1 MGPGVATTP
10 GASSPWGHMRI
21 RATVAAVTG
30 ALALSAL
37 AVPAVQADEKPA
49 TGLSVPSG
57 AEVFGGAPAQAGAQA
72 AEARAARAA
81 EVPVIRKVV
90 VNGGKTIVVG
100 TKSKQKFTIAITAS
114 SPSGIADAYAYLW
127 HGHIDEVDGFLG
139 PIQEYGDC
147 KVSADPTTSTCTVSV
162 TVDPR
167 SEDLY
172 TSSLAG
178 AWNVG
183 VGALADTGSKEDF
196 VWNDFQAKTRVQR
209 FSKLNVNASPEPVKK
224 GKTLTATG
232 KLTRANW
239 DTKTY
244 TGYTNQPVKLQFKKK
259 GAKSYTTVKT
269 VTSSSTGTL
278 KTTVKASADGY
289 WRYSFA
295 GTSTTPAVSTAG
307 DFVDVE

>member
-1 MGPGVATTP
+1 
-10 GASSPWGHMRI
+10 MRI
-21 RATVAAVTG
+21 RATVAAVSG

-37 AVPAVQADEKPA
+37 AVPAVQADEKPEA
-49 TGLSVPSG
+49 GFSVPSG
-57 AEVFGGAPAQAGAQA
+57 ADVFAAEPGAPAAG
-72 AEARAARAA
+72 ARAARAV
-81 EVPVIRKVV
+81 ETPVIKKVV
-90 VNGGKTIVVG
+90 VNGGKNIVVG
-100 TKSKQKFTIAITAS
+100 TKSKQKFTIAVTAS
-114 SPSGIADAYAYLW
+114 SPSGIADAFAYLW

-139 PIQEYGDC
+139 PTQEFGDC

-172 TSSLAG
+172 TSGLAG
-178 AWNVG
+178 TWNVAA
-183 VGALADTGSKEDF
+183 GALADTGGKDDF
-196 VWNDFQAKTRVQR
+196 IWSDAHAKVRVQR
-209 FSKLNVNASPEPVKK
+209 FSKLTVNASPEPVKK
-224 GKTLTATG
+224 GKTLTVTG

-244 TGYTNQPVKLQFKKK
+244 KGYTNQPVKLQFKKK

-269 VTSSSTGTL
+269 VKTSSTGTL

-295 GTSTTPAVSTAG
+295 GTSTTPAVSAKG
-307 DFVDVE
+307 DFVDVK

>member
-1 MGPGVATTP
+1 
-10 GASSPWGHMRI
+10 MRI
-21 RATVAAVTG
+21 RATVAAVSG

-37 AVPAVQADEKPA
+37 AVPAVQADEKPEA
-49 TGLSVPSG
+49 GFSVPSG
-57 AEVFGGAPAQAGAQA
+57 ADVFAAEPGAPAAD
-72 AEARAARAA
+72 ARAARAV
-81 EVPVIRKVV
+81 ETPVIKKVV
-90 VNGGKTIVVG
+90 VNGGKNIVVG

-114 SPSGIADAYAYLW
+114 TPSGIEDAFAYLW
-127 HGHIDEVDGFLG
+127 HGHVDEVDGFLG
-139 PIQEYGDC
+139 PTQKFGNC

-172 TSSLAG
+172 TSGLAG
-178 AWNVG
+178 TWNVAA
-183 VGALADTGSKEDF
+183 GALAATGGQEDF
-196 VWNDFQAKTRVQR
+196 IWSDAHAKARVQR
-209 FSKLNVNASPEPVKK
+209 FSKLTVNASPEPVKK
-224 GKTLTATG
+224 GKTLTVTG

-244 TGYTNQPVKLQFKKK
+244 KGYTNQPVKLQFKKK

-269 VTSSSTGTL
+269 VKTSSTGTL

-295 GTSTTPAVSTAG
+295 GTSTTPAVSAKG
-307 DFVDVE
+307 DFVDVK

>member
-1 MGPGVATTP
+1 
-10 GASSPWGHMRI
+10 MRI

-37 AVPAVQADEKPA
+37 AVPAVQAEEKPEA
-49 TGLSVPSG
+49 GVSLPSG
-57 AEVFGGAPAQAGAQA
+57 ADVFAAESASGAPAAK
-72 AEARAARAA
+72 ARAARAV
-81 EVPVIRKVV
+81 EKPVIKKVV
-90 VNGGKTIVVG
+90 VNGGKDIVVG

-114 SPSGIADAYAYLW
+114 SPSGIADAFAYLW
-127 HGHIDEVDGFLG
+127 HGHIDAVDGFLG
-139 PIQEYGDC
+139 PTQEFGKC

-167 SEDLY
+167 SDDLY

-178 AWNVG
+178 TWKVAA
-183 VGALADTGSKEDF
+183 GALADTGGD
-196 VWNDFQAKTRVQR
+196 NDFIWKDAQAKTRVQR
-209 FSKLNVNASPEPVKK
+209 FSKLTVNASPEPVKK
-224 GKTLTATG
+224 GKTLTVTG

-239 DTKTY
+239 DTNTY
-244 TGYTNQPVKLQFKKK
+244 KGYTNQPVKLQFKKK

-269 VTSSSTGTL
+269 VKTSSTGTL

-295 GTSTTPAVSTAG
+295 GTSTTPAVSAAG
-307 DFVDVE
+307 DFVDVK

>member
-1 MGPGVATTP
+1 
-10 GASSPWGHMRI
+10 MRI
-21 RATVAAVTG
+21 RATVAAVSG

-37 AVPAVQADEKPA
+37 AVPAVQADEKPGA
-49 TGLSVPSG
+49 GFSVPSG
-57 AEVFGGAPAQAGAQA
+57 ADVFAAEPGAPAAD
-72 AEARAARAA
+72 ARAARAV
-81 EVPVIRKVV
+81 ETPVIKKVV
-90 VNGGKTIVVG
+90 VNGGKNIVVG

-114 SPSGIADAYAYLW
+114 SPSGIEDAFAYLW
-127 HGHIDEVDGFLG
+127 HGHVDEVDGFLG
-139 PIQEYGDC
+139 PTQEFGNC

-172 TSSLAG
+172 TSGLAG
-178 AWNVG
+178 TWNVAA
-183 VGALADTGSKEDF
+183 GALAATGGQEDF
-196 VWNDFQAKTRVQR
+196 IWSDAHAKARVQR
-209 FSKLNVNASPEPVKK
+209 FSKLTVNASPEPVKK
-224 GKTLTATG
+224 GKTLTVTG

-244 TGYTNQPVKLQFKKK
+244 KGYTNQPVKLQFKKK

-269 VTSSSTGTL
+269 VKTSSTGTL

-295 GTSTTPAVSTAG
+295 GTSTTPAVSAKG
-307 DFVDVE
+307 DFVDVK

>member
-1 MGPGVATTP
+1 
-10 GASSPWGHMRI
+10 MRI
-21 RATVAAVTG
+21 RATVAAVSG

-37 AVPAVQADEKPA
+37 AVPAVQADEKPEA
-49 TGLSVPSG
+49 GFSVPSG
-57 AEVFGGAPAQAGAQA
+57 ADVFAAEPGAPAAD
-72 AEARAARAA
+72 ARAARAV
-81 EVPVIRKVV
+81 ETPVIKKVV
-90 VNGGKTIVVG
+90 VNGGKNVVVG

-114 SPSGIADAYAYLW
+114 SPSGIADAFAYLW

-139 PIQEYGDC
+139 PTQEFGNC

-172 TSSLAG
+172 TSGLAG
-178 AWNVG
+178 TWNVAA
-183 VGALADTGSKEDF
+183 GALADTGGMDDF
-196 VWNDFQAKTRVQR
+196 IWSDAHAKARVQR
-209 FSKLNVNASPEPVKK
+209 FSKLTVNASPEPVKK
-224 GKTLTATG
+224 GKTLTVTG

-244 TGYTNQPVKLQFKKK
+244 KGYTNQPVKLQFKKK

-269 VTSSSTGTL
+269 IKTSSTGTL

-295 GTSTTPAVSTAG
+295 GTSTTPAVSAAG
-307 DFVDVE
+307 DFVDVK

>member
-1 MGPGVATTP
+1 M
-10 GASSPWGHMRI
+10 
-21 RATVAAVTG
+21 AAVSG

-37 AVPAVQADEKPA
+37 AVPAVQADEKPDA
-49 TGLSVPSG
+49 GLSLPSG
-57 AEVFGGAPAQAGAQA
+57 ADVFA
-72 AEARAARAA
+72 AESGASAAKARAARAA
-81 EVPVIRKVV
+81 EVPVIKKVV
-90 VNGGKTIVVG
+90 VNGGKDIVVG

-114 SPSGIADAYAYLW
+114 SPSGIADAFAYLW

-139 PIQEYGDC
+139 PTQEFGSC

-167 SEDLY
+167 SDDLY

-178 AWNVG
+178 TWKVAA
-183 VGALADTGSKEDF
+183 GALADTGGENDF
-196 VWNDFQAKTRVQR
+196 IWNDAQAKARVQR
-209 FSKLNVNASPEPVKK
+209 FSKLTVNASPEPVKK
-224 GKTLTATG
+224 GKTLTVTG

-239 DTKTY
+239 DTNTY
-244 TGYTNQPVKLQFKKK
+244 KGYTNQPVKLQFKKK
-259 GAKSYTTVKT
+259 GATSYTTVKT

-295 GTSTTPAVSTAG
+295 GTSTTPAVSAAG
-307 DFVDVE
+307 DFVDVK

>member
-1 MGPGVATTP
+1 M
-10 GASSPWGHMRI
+10 
-21 RATVAAVTG
+21 AAVSG

-37 AVPAVQADEKPA
+37 AVPAVQADEKPDA
-49 TGLSVPSG
+49 GLSLPSG
-57 AEVFGGAPAQAGAQA
+57 ADVFA
-72 AEARAARAA
+72 AESGASAAKARAARAA
-81 EVPVIRKVV
+81 EVPVIKKVV
-90 VNGGKTIVVG
+90 VNGGKDIVVG

-114 SPSGIADAYAYLW
+114 SPSGIADAFAYLW

-139 PIQEYGDC
+139 PTQEFGSC

-167 SEDLY
+167 SDDLY

-178 AWNVG
+178 TWKVAA
-183 VGALADTGSKEDF
+183 GALAATGGENDF
-196 VWNDFQAKTRVQR
+196 IWNDAQAKTRVQR
-209 FSKLNVNASPEPVKK
+209 FSKLTVNASPEPVKK
-224 GKTLTATG
+224 GKTLTVTG

-239 DTKTY
+239 DTNTY
-244 TGYTNQPVKLQFKKK
+244 KGYTNQPVKLQFKKK

-269 VTSSSTGTL
+269 IKSSSTGTL

-295 GTSTTPAVSTAG
+295 GTSTTPAVAAAG
-307 DFVDVE
+307 DFVDVK

>member
-1 MGPGVATTP
+1 
-10 GASSPWGHMRI
+10 MRI
-21 RATVAAVTG
+21 RATVAAVSG

-37 AVPAVQADEKPA
+37 AVPAVQADEKPDA
-49 TGLSVPSG
+49 GLSLPSG
-57 AEVFGGAPAQAGAQA
+57 ADVFA
-72 AEARAARAA
+72 AESGASAAKARAARAA
-81 EVPVIRKVV
+81 EVPVIKKVV
-90 VNGGKTIVVG
+90 VNGGKDIVVG

-114 SPSGIADAYAYLW
+114 SPSGIADAFAYLW

-139 PIQEYGDC
+139 PTQEFGSC

-167 SEDLY
+167 SDDLY

-178 AWNVG
+178 TWKVAA
-183 VGALADTGSKEDF
+183 GALADTGGENDF
-196 VWNDFQAKTRVQR
+196 IWNDAQAKARVQR
-209 FSKLNVNASPEPVKK
+209 FSKLTVNASPEPVKK
-224 GKTLTATG
+224 GKTLTVTG

-239 DTKTY
+239 DTNTY
-244 TGYTNQPVKLQFKKK
+244 KGYTNQPVKLQFKKK
-259 GAKSYTTVKT
+259 GATSYTTVKT

-295 GTSTTPAVSTAG
+295 GTSTTPAVSAAG
-307 DFVDVE
+307 DFVDVK